1 MRSILHLKRISLAA
15 VLRMAYSGGGEG
27 AVRAYVR
34 DLLSSWD
41 LRTIRG
47 VTELTEKIGPESR
60 SLISISVGS
69 LFKP

>member
-47 VTELTEKIGPESR
+47 SQ
-60 SLISISVGS
+60 S
-69 LFKP
+69 